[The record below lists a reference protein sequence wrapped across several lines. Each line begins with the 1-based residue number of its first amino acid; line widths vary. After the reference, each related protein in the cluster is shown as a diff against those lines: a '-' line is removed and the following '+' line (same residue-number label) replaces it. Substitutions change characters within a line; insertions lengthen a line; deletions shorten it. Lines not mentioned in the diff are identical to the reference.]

1 MTRNYDAPGASRRN
15 YNAPLSVLPTCCARR
30 GAHKSEPRR
39 DMMSE
44 VDQTSIAMS
53 IHDDEFPLFLNYFHR

>member
-1 MTRNYDAPGASRRN
+1 VPADATTTRLYRTAHLLRAGA
-15 YNAPLSVLPTCCARR
+15 ARR

-53 IHDDEFPLFLNYFHR
+53 IHDDEFPLFLNYFHRYF